1 MEMMSKDIVLD
12 CYSLWESCFG
22 DTKAYMEFYFQ
33 NKVGKNEIFVM
44 EEDGNVVSMVHLNP
58 YVLQVNEKEWLAHYI
73 VGVAT
78 NPEYRR
84 RGYMGQLLREAM
96 EFMYDKGEAFSYLM
110 PAAYEIYAPY
120 DFRYIYEQRRLKM
133 QMELQD
139 KSVMVP
145 FVECKPYS
153 KCSDREKERLLS
165 FVNDSLQ
172 KAFQVFAVRSEEYY
186 ERLAKEMK
194 ACGGDL
200 LLLSSEEQII
210 GVVPYSVE
218 EETLCFPELLIQPSY
233 TKAILATMVDYVK
246 NSQAV
251 FHTITSLESY
261 FVEIKQVEELFKEVV
276 EEQKPIIMARI
287 IHAKQALA
295 LLRATK
301 PLSLVIKVN
310 DKFLERNEGTYEI
323 RVWESGCEVIET
335 TKEEDLTLS
344 ADELTELIFAYAP
357 LPKVGN
363 QELEVRLQKL
373 IRLSKCYINEIV

>member
-1 MEMMSKDIVLD
+1 MEMISKDIVLN

-33 NKVGKNEIFVM
+33 NKVGKNEIFIM
-44 EEDGNVVSMVHLNP
+44 EEADQVVSMVHLNP
-58 YVLQVNEKEWLAHYI
+58 YVLQVNEEEMLAHYI

-84 RGYMGQLLREAM
+84 RGYMGQLLRQAM
-96 EFMYDKGEAFSYLM
+96 EFMYDKGEAFTYLM
-110 PAAYEIYAPY
+110 PAAYGIYAPY

-133 QMELQD
+133 KLRD
-139 KSVMVP
+139 ISVMAP
-145 FVECKPYS
+145 FIECKPYS
-153 KCSDREKERLLS
+153 KCSDREKKRLVS
-165 FVNDSLQ
+165 FANDALQ
-172 KAFQVFAVRSEEYY
+172 KAFQVFAVRSETYY
-186 ERLAKEMK
+186 DRLAKEMK

-200 LLLSSEEQII
+200 LLLSAEEQII

-218 EETLCFPELLIQPSY
+218 EENLCFPELVIQPSY

-251 FHTITSLESY
+251 FHTVTLLESY
-261 FVEIKQVEELFKEVV
+261 FVERKQLKEVFSEVV

-301 PLSLVIKVN
+301 PLSFVIKVN
-310 DKFLERNEGTYEI
+310 DGYIERNEGTYEI

-335 TKEEDLTLS
+335 TKEEELTLS
-344 ADELTELIFAYAP
+344 IDELTELVFAYAP
-357 LPKVGN
+357 LPTVNNK
-363 QELEVRLQKL
+363 ELEVKLQKL
-373 IRLSKCYINEIV
+373 IRLSHCYINEIV